1 MVREDGIFKIEDF
14 GNLREKA
21 EEEIKNSKEAFEDAK
36 NASAHTERA
45 SLTLVGTV
53 GNSPVRMSV
62 TVSGQTGDGVK
73 EYTGGYSYT
82 KIDNWLYLKG
92 FGSESDLSLVETNP
106 EGRETGTFSLTE
118 LPDGTGYSGKFINLL
133 NGREFAVTLHFE

>member
-1 MVREDGIFKIEDF
+1 MVREDGIFKIDDF

-21 EEEIKNSKEAFEDAK
+21 EDEIKNCKEAFEDAK

-62 TVSGQTGDGVK
+62 TVSGQTGDG
-73 EYTGGYSYT
+73 
-82 KIDNWLYLKG
+82 
-92 FGSESDLSLVETNP
+92 
-106 EGRETGTFSLTE
+106 
-118 LPDGTGYSGKFINLL
+118 
-133 NGREFAVTLHFE
+133 